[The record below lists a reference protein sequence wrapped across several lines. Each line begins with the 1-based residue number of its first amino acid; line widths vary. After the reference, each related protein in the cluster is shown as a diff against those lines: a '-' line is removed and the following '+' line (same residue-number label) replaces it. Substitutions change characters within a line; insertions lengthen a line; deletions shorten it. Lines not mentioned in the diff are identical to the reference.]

1 MSKQR
6 FVIVGASLAGAK
18 AAQELRDRGFDGEI
32 TLIGSEP
39 ERPYERPPLSKDYLR
54 GESERDKAYVHPAEF
69 YDENAI
75 ELLTETTV
83 TRLDARGSQ
92 VLLDDG
98 RELVYDRLLL
108 TTGAEP
114 RRISIPGAELE
125 GIHYLR
131 TLADCDAIRPRLD
144 AGGRLAVVG
153 AGWIGTEVAA
163 SARQRGLE
171 VSVIDPGPLP
181 YERILGPEIGEF
193 YRDVHVQHGVAMLL
207 GQGVEAFEGDGA
219 VRRVRNDDGAN
230 IECDFAVVA
239 VGVVPRTDLAH
250 QAGLEVDNGVVVNE
264 RLVSSAPTRRATRGS
279 RTSTPISTT
288 WGWSTPATRPTG
300 TRSYSAATA
309 PAASSSPSG
318 SRPVR

>member
-54 GESERDKAYVHPAEF
+54 GESEREKAYVHPAEF

-75 ELLTETTV
+75 ELLTESTV
-83 TRLDARGSQ
+83 TRLDAQGSR

-125 GIHYLR
+125 GIYYLR
-131 TLADCDAIRPRLD
+131 TLADCEALRGRLD
-144 AGGRLAVVG
+144 AG
-153 AGWIGTEVAA
+153 
-163 SARQRGLE
+163 
-171 VSVIDPGPLP
+171 
-181 YERILGPEIGEF
+181 
-193 YRDVHVQHGVAMLL
+193 
-207 GQGVEAFEGDGA
+207 
-219 VRRVRNDDGAN
+219 
-230 IECDFAVVA
+230 
-239 VGVVPRTDLAH
+239 
-250 QAGLEVDNGVVVNE
+250 
-264 RLVSSAPTRRATRGS
+264 
-279 RTSTPISTT
+279 
-288 WGWSTPATRPTG
+288 
-300 TRSYSAATA
+300 
-309 PAASSSPSG
+309 
-318 SRPVR
+318 